1 MLLGVGAPVSG
12 SWATPANCREI
23 AALAEDLGYHSLW
36 TFQRLLSP
44 VDADDRPVLDPQYRS
59 VLDPIAT
66 LGFLAAV
73 TTRVRL
79 GVAVLNLPFVAP
91 ITAAKQ
97 LASIDVLS
105 GGRLDCGFGTGWM
118 PEEFEAVGVDIAGRG
133 RRADEFVTA
142 LRALWADDGL
152 VEHRGD
158 LYSVPRSLVLPRP
171 VQRPTPPILL
181 GGTSDPALRRA
192 GRLADGW
199 ISSSR
204 VDPAE
209 IGASIEVVRAAAAA
223 AGRDPA
229 AVRVVCRGVVRITDA
244 ERRPLVGSLDDVR
257 ADIDELGAAGVD
269 EVFIDLNFDPA
280 IGSPDADPA
289 ISMAY
294 ATQVLT
300 GLAPG
305 PAWPGTSP

>member
-1 MLLGVGAPVSG
+1 MDLGVGAPVSG
-12 SWATPANCREI
+12 SWATGANAREI
-23 AALAEDLGYHSLW
+23 AELAEELGYHSLW

-44 VDADDRPVLDPQYRS
+44 VDADDQPVLDPQYRS
-59 VLDPIAT
+59 VLDPIAS

-97 LASIDVLS
+97 LATIDVLS

-118 PEEFEAVGVDIAGRG
+118 AEEFAAVGVDIAGRG

-152 VEHRGD
+152 VEHQGD

-181 GGTSDPALRRA
+181 GGTSEPALRRT

-204 VDPAE
+204 VDPTE
-209 IGASIEVVRAAAAA
+209 IGASIEVVRAAAAE

-229 AVRVVCRGVVRITDA
+229 AVRVVCRGVVRVTSE
-244 ERRPLVGSLDDVR
+244 ERRSLVGTVDEIR
-257 ADIDELGAAGVD
+257 ADIDQLGAAGVD
-269 EVFIDLNFDPA
+269 EVFVDLNFDPEV
-280 IGSPDADPA
+280 GSPDADPA
-289 ISMAY
+289 VSMAY
-294 ATQVLT
+294 ARDVLT
-300 GLAPG
+300 QLAPRG
-305 PAWPGTSP
+305 